1 MDIEFRGILTKD
13 KLTQIFKLGFKHHRL
28 ISIILII
35 VLLFALSLTSFLTY
49 ATGFNPI
56 TVGVFVFVL
65 IMTTYSFWAPYTSA
79 NSVYNDQSGMKGP
92 ISGSISEDT
101 ITIQTVNSKS
111 IVRWNLFNKIKR
123 APDLILLY
131 QNSNCFNFFPQSFF
145 SDEDWLALNN
155 FIDKK
160 ISEGTIIDLL
170 RKPIILIGNRSIS
183 GLILWLF
190 IAGFGIPAFCFLISL
205 IITLMD
211 LYSRTH

>member
-1 MDIEFRGILTKD
+1 
-13 KLTQIFKLGFKHHRL
+13 
-28 ISIILII
+28 
-35 VLLFALSLTSFLTY
+35 
-49 ATGFNPI
+49 
-56 TVGVFVFVL
+56 
-65 IMTTYSFWAPYTSA
+65 
-79 NSVYNDQSGMKGP
+79 MKGP

-123 APDLILLY
+123 TPDLILLY

-145 SDEDWLALNN
+145 SEEDWLALNN

-211 LYSRTH
+211 L